1 MCTTSCSLPLPGDVC
16 RFDLSRI
23 PLTCL
28 ASSGPDIYHSPEDVV
43 EWQGVAWGTDAMGMY
58 TANTA
63 SIMVTVYMC
72 IMVIYSMQ

>member
-1 MCTTSCSLPLPGDVC
+1 MAHLLCILLLAPFLPLPGDVC

-43 EWQGVAWGTDAMGMY
+43 EWQGVAWGTDAWVC
-58 TANTA
+58 TQQT
-63 SIMVTVYMC
+63 
-72 IMVIYSMQ
+72 QPL